1 MLLLDQY
8 SELRDALFAYFGYV
22 ESWHV
27 FPVNDDRRCFWR
39 ISGDGPGTLQFADSE
54 EELRSQT
61 GGFYQ
66 EEIYAYHHLDKW
78 VYRGKEYTMILVD
91 TRVDG
96 NKFLRIFSND
106 KELLP

>member
-8 SELRDALFAYFGYV
+8 IELRDALFAYFGYV

-27 FPVNDDRRCFWR
+27 FPVDDTRQCFWR
-39 ISGDGPGTLQFADSE
+39 VSAEGPGTLQFADSE
-54 EELRSQT
+54 EELHSQT

-66 EEIYAYHHLDKW
+66 EEIYTYHHLDKW
-78 VYRGKEYTMILVD
+78 VYRGEKYTMILTD

-96 NKFLRIFSND
+96 NKFLRIFCND
-106 KELLP
+106 KERV